1 MFFSAENVIINV
13 KCDWVEY
20 LPIEGQIFGKRGQN
34 RLKEGRR
41 GFGRTLII
49 YACIIA
55 GILLVVVLAGTSK
68 KGSEPVE
75 LDYSTLLS
83 YVKYDLENDGK
94 DGLDNAQ
101 TIGAVLIQ
109 EDQLKGVR
117 NSTPLKLSKDNYE
130 FKCDLPSAEQ
140 FFEDVNTIYRDV
152 QHKDVVSPTDYKF
165 TYSTPEP
172 EGTSLFLQLL
182 PSIISIALFIGMM
195 IFIFRMQ
202 SGANRGAASFVR
214 GRTKLVDPNANKI
227 RYDDVAGAE
236 EEKQELKEVV
246 DFLKAPD
253 KYTKVGAK
261 IPKGVL
267 LIGPPGTGKTL
278 LAKAVAG
285 EAGVPFYT
293 ISGSEFMEMYVGV
306 GASRVRDLFDQAKKS
321 SPAIVFIDEIDAIG
335 RQRGAGLGGGHDERE
350 QTLNQLLVEMDGF
363 TPNSGVIVM
372 AATNRSDILDPALLR
387 PGRFDRQVLV
397 NYPDVKGREEIL
409 KVHSKGKPLA
419 KDVNLHTVAVM
430 TPGATGADLA
440 NIMNESALLT
450 ARSNKSEISIAT
462 IEEAI
467 NRVTMGLEK
476 KSHVIPEKDKK
487 MVAYHEAGHAIVAW
501 AIPECEK
508 VQEITTIPRGMAGG
522 YTKYIPDEKTHYATS
537 KRLRAHIASAMG
549 GMCAEQI
556 VYGDI
561 TTGASN
567 DIKQATNLARSMV
580 TEYGM
585 SDLGPIFMSG
595 EHEIF
600 LGRTFSQTSSGIS
613 EELNSAVDREVKKL
627 LGEGRQRATDILLK
641 YREKLDG
648 LVVLLMEKERLNR
661 EEFESFMED
670 REYDPAR
677 AEAYRFYRDP
687 DQAEQKKAEPAPAQ
701 AEEKQSA
708 VEDEKRVSEGQGE
721 ENDAVSN
728 AKKWFEEAHG
738 DRSDD
743 QSEKP
748 EI

>member
-1 MFFSAENVIINV
+1 MNKN
-13 KCDWVEY
+13 
-20 LPIEGQIFGKRGQN
+20 
-34 RLKEGRR
+34 GRA
-41 GFGRTLII
+41 FGRTLLI

-55 GILLVVVLAGTSK
+55 GILLVILMTGTSSRAK
-68 KGSEPVE
+68 EPTKLEYSE
-75 LDYSTLLS
+75 LLNNI
-83 YVKYDLENDGK
+83 KYDLQADKQLLSGNVDTSK
-94 DGLDNAQ
+94 
-101 TIGAVLIQ
+101 TIGSVLIQ
-109 EDQLKGVR
+109 SGTLKGVS
-117 NSTPLKLSKDNYE
+117 NVSALKLDKDNYE
-130 FKCDLPSAEQ
+130 FSCALPSEEQ
-140 FFEDVNTIYRDV
+140 FFADVNNIYRSVLNQDI
-152 QHKDVVSPTDYKF
+152 VSPTDYSFK
-165 TYSTPEP
+165 YSTPAP
-172 EGTSLFLQLL
+172 EGTSLFVQLL
-182 PSIISIALFIGMM
+182 PSIISIALFVGMM

-202 SGANRGAASFVR
+202 AGANRGATSFVR

-227 RYDDVAGAE
+227 RYGDVAGAE

-306 GASRVRDLFDQAKKS
+306 GASRVRDLFDQAKRS

-409 KVHSKGKPLA
+409 KVHARGKPLA
-419 KDVNLHTVAVM
+419 ADVDLHTVAVM

-450 ARSNKSEISIAT
+450 ARNNKNEISIAT

-501 AIPECEK
+501 AIPESEK

-522 YTKYIPDEKTHYATS
+522 YTKYIPDEKTQYATS
-537 KRLRAHIASAMG
+537 TRLKAHIASAMG
-549 GMCAEQI
+549 GMCAEKLI
-556 VYGDI
+556 YGDI

-585 SDLGPIFMSG
+585 SDLGPIFMSS
-595 EHEIF
+595 EHEVF

-613 EELNSAVDREVKKL
+613 EQLNSAVDSEVRKL
-627 LGEGRQRATDILLK
+627 LSEGQQRATDILTK
-641 YREKLDG
+641 YRDKLDG
-648 LVVLLMEKERLNR
+648 LVKLLMEKERLNR

-677 AEAYRFYRDP
+677 AEAYRFYKDP
-687 DQAEQKKAEPAPAQ
+687 DERKIEGNKAETAEDDAQTKAPAAAEPADAEKAQ
-701 AEEKQSA
+701 PEE
-708 VEDEKRVSEGQGE
+708 R
-721 ENDAVSN
+721 
-728 AKKWFEEAHG
+728 
-738 DRSDD
+738 
-743 QSEKP
+743 KP
-748 EI
+748 EDTQGDAPGEATPDAQ

>member
-1 MFFSAENVIINV
+1 MNKKRSA
-13 KCDWVEY
+13 
-20 LPIEGQIFGKRGQN
+20 
-34 RLKEGRR
+34 
-41 GFGRTLII
+41 FGRTLLI
-49 YACIIA
+49 YGLIIA
-55 GILLVVVLAGTSK
+55 GILLVILMTGTSSK
-68 KGSEPVE
+68 AKEPNKLTYSE
-75 LDYSTLLS
+75 LLS
-83 YVKYDLENDGK
+83 NIEYDLKADRQLLSGNVDTAKTVGS
-94 DGLDNAQ
+94 
-101 TIGAVLIQ
+101 VLI
-109 EDQLKGVR
+109 DGYTLKGVS
-117 NSTPLKLSKDNYE
+117 NVSAVKLSKDNYE
-130 FKCDLPSAEQ
+130 FQSELPSVDQ
-140 FFEDVNTIYRDV
+140 FYQDVNNIYRSVLSQDI
-152 QHKDVVSPTDYKF
+152 VSPTDYSF
-165 TYSTPEP
+165 SYSTAEP
-172 EGTSLFLQLL
+172 ETTSLFVQLL
-182 PSIISIALFIGMM
+182 PSIISIALFVGMM

-202 SGANRGAASFVR
+202 SGANRGATSFVR

-227 RYDDVAGAE
+227 RYGDVAGAD

-253 KYTKVGAK
+253 KYTKVGAR

-306 GASRVRDLFDQAKKS
+306 GASRVRDLFDQAKRS

-419 KDVNLHTVAVM
+419 GDVDLHTVAVM

-450 ARSNKSEISIAT
+450 ARNNRGEINIAT

-508 VQEITTIPRGMAGG
+508 VQEITTVPRGMAGG

-537 KRLRAHIASAMG
+537 SRLKAHIASAMG
-549 GMCAEQI
+549 GMCAEQLI
-556 VYGDI
+556 YGDI

-567 DIKQATNLARSMV
+567 DIRQATNLARSMV

-585 SDLGPIFMSG
+585 SELGPIFMSG
-595 EHEIF
+595 DHEVF
-600 LGRTFSQTSSGIS
+600 LGRTFSQTSAGIS
-613 EELNSAVDREVKKL
+613 EQLNSAVDREVQKL
-627 LGEGRQRATDILLK
+627 LTEGRQRATDILTK
-641 YREKLDG
+641 YIDKLHG
-648 LVVLLMEKERLNR
+648 LVQILMEKERLNR

-670 REYDPAR
+670 RDYDPAR
-677 AEAYRFYRDP
+677 AEAYRFYQDP
-687 DQAEQKKAEPAPAQ
+687 GELKAKEETTREQAALAAEADGKPAEPAPEAPQ
-701 AEEKQSA
+701 DAAEEPSQADDDPYHIRYPFDS
-708 VEDEKRVSEGQGE
+708 GE
-721 ENDAVSN
+721 N
-728 AKKWFEEAHG
+728 K
-738 DRSDD
+738 
-743 QSEKP
+743 
-748 EI
+748 

>member
-1 MFFSAENVIINV
+1 M
-13 KCDWVEY
+13 
-20 LPIEGQIFGKRGQN
+20 
-34 RLKEGRR
+34 
-41 GFGRTLII
+41 RTFLI
-49 YACIIA
+49 YAVIIA
-55 GILLVVVLAGTSK
+55 GIFLVVYMTGTPAQIAEPEK
-68 KGSEPVE
+68 LRYSE
-75 LDYSTLLS
+75 LLGRI
-83 YVKYDLENDGK
+83 ENDLKLKTGDEKADPAKTVSSVLIVSDQLYGLK
-94 DGLDNAQ
+94 DGSSIPASRFGTKYHDFYA
-101 TIGAVLIQ
+101 T
-109 EDQLKGVR
+109 
-117 NSTPLKLSKDNYE
+117 
-130 FKCDLPSAEQ
+130 LPSSDQ
-140 FFEDVNTIYRDV
+140 FYTDV
-152 QHKDVVSPTDYKF
+152 QAIYSAQMGKTVSPTEYLF
-165 TYSTPEP
+165 TFATAEP
-172 EGTSLFLQLL
+172 EGASIFLQLL
-182 PSIISIALFIGMM
+182 PSLISIALFVGMM

-202 SGANRGAASFVR
+202 SGANRGVNTFVR
-214 GRTKLVDPNANKI
+214 GRTKLVDPSTNAI
-227 RYDDVAGAE
+227 RYGDVAGAE

-253 KYTKVGAK
+253 KYTRVGAK

-306 GASRVRDLFDQAKKS
+306 GASRVRDLFDQAKKNA
-321 SPAIVFIDEIDAIG
+321 PAIVFIDEIDAIG

-409 KVHSKGKPLA
+409 KVHSRGKPLA
-419 KDVNLHTVAVM
+419 KSVDLHTVAVM
-430 TPGATGADLA
+430 TPGCTGADLA

-450 ARSNKSEISIAT
+450 ARNNRSEITIEA

-501 AIPECEK
+501 AIPESEK

-522 YTKYIPDEKTHYATS
+522 YTKYIPDEKTQYATS
-537 KRLRAHIASAMG
+537 TRLRAHIASAMG
-549 GMCAEQI
+549 GMCAEKLI
-556 VYGDI
+556 YGDI

-585 SDLGPIFMSG
+585 SDLGPIFMSS
-595 EHEIF
+595 EHEVF

-613 EELNSAVDREVKKL
+613 EQLNSAVDSEVRKL
-627 LGEGRQRATDILLK
+627 LSEGQQRATDILTK
-641 YREKLDG
+641 YRDKLDG
-648 LVVLLMEKERLNR
+648 LVKLLMEKERLNR

-677 AEAYRFYRDP
+677 AEAYRFYKDP
-687 DQAEQKKAEPAPAQ
+687 DEGKIEGKAETAEGGAQTEAPAAAEPADVEKAQ
-701 AEEKQSA
+701 PEEMKPDDTQGDTP
-708 VEDEKRVSEGQGE
+708 DEATP
-721 ENDAVSN
+721 DA
-728 AKKWFEEAHG
+728 
-738 DRSDD
+738 
-743 QSEKP
+743 Q
-748 EI
+748 

>member
-1 MFFSAENVIINV
+1 MKNRKRSFAGTLIVWACIMAGIVLVVYMTGTSNRSKEPT
-13 KCDWVEY
+13 KLEYSQLLEYVEY
-20 LPIEGQIFGKRGQN
+20 D
-34 RLKEGRR
+34 LK
-41 GFGRTLII
+41 
-49 YACIIA
+49 AD
-55 GILLVVVLAGTSK
+55 
-68 KGSEPVE
+68 KGLNTESV
-75 LDYSTLLS
+75 DST
-83 YVKYDLENDGK
+83 K
-94 DGLDNAQ
+94 
-101 TIGAVLIQ
+101 TIGAVLVQ
-109 EDQLKGVR
+109 DDLLKGVK
-117 NSTPLKLSKDNYE
+117 NGNEAQLSKNNYE
-130 FKCDLPSAEQ
+130 FSCALPSYDT
-140 FFEDVNTIYRDV
+140 FRSDVNSIYQRV
-152 QHKDVVSPTDYKF
+152 LGSSAIVSSNDWTFAYNIQ
-165 TYSTPEP
+165 EP
-172 EGTSLFLQLL
+172 ETASVFLQLL
-182 PSIISIALFIGMM
+182 PSILSLALFVGMM

-202 SGANRGAASFVR
+202 AGANKGANSFVR

-227 RYDDVAGAE
+227 RFGDVAGAE

-246 DFLKAPD
+246 DFLKAPE
-253 KYTKVGAK
+253 KYTRVGAK

-321 SPAIVFIDEIDAIG
+321 APSIVFIDEIDAIG

-372 AATNRSDILDPALLR
+372 AATNRSDILDPALMR
-387 PGRFDRQVLV
+387 PGRFDRQVVV

-409 KVHSKGKPLA
+409 KVHSRGKPLA
-419 KDVNLHTVAVM
+419 KDVDLHTIAVM
-430 TPGATGADLA
+430 TPGCTGADLS

-450 ARSNKSEISIAT
+450 ARNGRSEIDIAT

-467 NRVTMGLEK
+467 NRVSLGLEK
-476 KSHVIPEKDKK
+476 KSHLIPPKDKE
-487 MVAYHEAGHAIVAW
+487 MTAYHEAGHAIVAW

-522 YTKYIPDEKTHYATS
+522 YTKYIPDEKTQYATS
-537 KRLRAHIASAMG
+537 SRLRAHIASAMG
-549 GMCAEQI
+549 GMSAEKL

-561 TTGASN
+561 TTGGSN
-567 DIKQATNLARSMV
+567 DIKQATSLARSMV
-580 TEYGM
+580 CEYGM
-585 SDLGPIFMSG
+585 SELGPIFMSG
-595 EHEIF
+595 EHEVF

-613 EELNSAVDREVKKL
+613 ESLSSAVDEEVKKL
-627 LGEGRQRATDILLK
+627 LNEGMARATQILTK

-648 LVVLLMEKERLNR
+648 LVKLLMEKERLNR

-687 DQAEQKKAEPAPAQ
+687 GKAEIRETPAEAPQNQPAAPEQSAPAE
-701 AEEKQSA
+701 A
-708 VEDEKRVSEGQGE
+708 DET
-721 ENDAVSN
+721 ENN
-728 AKKWFEEAHG
+728 AKKWFEDAHEK
-738 DRSDD
+738 DEERK
-743 QSEKP
+743 EKP